1 MTSLHAEL
9 PKVINTPELRFQCS
23 DERKFEVVREVKDLL
38 ARQGA
43 NVNDIDG
50 VRVSNDDGW
59 WLLRASNTQDV
70 LVARCEASSEPA
82 LRHQIDQ
89 LSVALRAS
97 GIEPP
102 KL

>member
-1 MTSLHAEL
+1 M
-9 PKVINTPELRFQCS
+9 
-23 DERKFEVVREVKDLL
+23 L

-70 LVARCEASSEPA
+70 LVARCEASSEQA

-89 LSVALRAS
+89 LSAALRAS